1 MTGAAWA
8 VSTSGTAVGVA
19 AASVVLAVVGHGR
32 QEQGGGMSE
41 EGSSDIEPDL
51 SAPPAYR
58 IEEVAI
64 AAAAGNGPSSSR
76 LSSRSVLPFAAQS
89 RPSPTE
95 LPPAG
100 SQPSALPVV
109 SFNRL
114 ELREI
119 LNLYGR
125 KVAAGEWRDY
135 AIDCLKDRAVFSVF
149 RRTSEVPMYRIEKD
163 LRLARRQGAYSV
175 ITASGLILKRGHDL
189 ARVIS
194 VLDRSLRVVG

>member
-1 MTGAAWA
+1 
-8 VSTSGTAVGVA
+8 
-19 AASVVLAVVGHGR
+19 
-32 QEQGGGMSE
+32 MSE
-41 EGSSDIEPDL
+41 EGSSDIEPDP

-64 AAAAGNGPSSSR
+64 AAAAGSSPSSSR
-76 LSSRSVLPFAAQS
+76 LSSRSVLPFTAQS
-89 RPSPTE
+89 RPSPSSHPSNA
-95 LPPAG
+95 LSPASPQSG
-100 SQPSALPVV
+100 SVPPVV
-109 SFNRL
+109 SFGRL

-163 LRLARRQGAYSV
+163 PRLARRQGAYSV

>member
-1 MTGAAWA
+1 
-8 VSTSGTAVGVA
+8 
-19 AASVVLAVVGHGR
+19 
-32 QEQGGGMSE
+32 MSE
-41 EGSSDIEPDL
+41 EGSSDIERHL
-51 SAPPAYR
+51 SEPPMSQAGHAAVVDRAASQTQSVLQFAAAQARQAPSPSVTDAPP
-58 IEEVAI
+58 VMT
-64 AAAAGNGPSSSR
+64 PSS
-76 LSSRSVLPFAAQS
+76 
-89 RPSPTE
+89 
-95 LPPAG
+95 G
-100 SQPSALPVV
+100 PVPLIV

-163 LRLARRQGAYSV
+163 PKLARRQGAYSV
-175 ITASGLILKRGHDL
+175 IAASGLILKRGHDL

>member
-1 MTGAAWA
+1 
-8 VSTSGTAVGVA
+8 
-19 AASVVLAVVGHGR
+19 
-32 QEQGGGMSE
+32 MSE
-41 EGSSDIEPDL
+41 EGSSDIEPNL
-51 SAPPAYR
+51 SEPSAYR
-58 IEEVAI
+58 IEAI
-64 AAAAGNGPSSSR
+64 TTAAASKPSPGRSSSQ
-76 LSSRSVLPFAAQS
+76 SVLSFAAAQG
-89 RPSPTE
+89 RPSPSA
-95 LPPAG
+95 PPNALSSTG
-100 SQPSALPVV
+100 PQPSASPVV
-109 SFNRL
+109 SFDRL

-163 LRLARRQGAYSV
+163 PKLARRQGAYSV
-175 ITASGLILKRGHDL
+175 IAASGLILKRGHDL